1 MTSMRLAAVARR
13 RWQIV
18 AWGLS
23 AAVVAV
29 FVAANAHLVAVAP
42 AGHQVRLLEQGRVQQ
57 MRHAA
62 QPRRG
67 IAAHLRVGQVQRQV
81 GHPCP
86 LRRRSA
92 RER

>member
-29 FVAANAHLVAVAP
+29 FVAANAHLVAVAVATQP
-42 AGHQVRLLEQGRVQQ
+42 DCVAAAPSGR
-57 MRHAA
+57 
-62 QPRRG
+62 G
-67 IAAHLRVGQVQRQV
+67 TRVTIDVPV
-81 GHPCP
+81 
-86 LRRRSA
+86 S
-92 RER
+92 